1 MHFDRRQYNIMASNN
16 VYKRYNKVLEDL
28 NLDGYPIEDYDE
40 LDNISLIASLGKS
53 FGIYIDDEMAEHLL
67 DLKTHMDR
75 INFLETL
82 L

>member
-1 MHFDRRQYNIMASNN
+1 MDS

-67 DLKTHMDR
+67 DLKTHTDR
-75 INFLETL
+75 INFLKTL